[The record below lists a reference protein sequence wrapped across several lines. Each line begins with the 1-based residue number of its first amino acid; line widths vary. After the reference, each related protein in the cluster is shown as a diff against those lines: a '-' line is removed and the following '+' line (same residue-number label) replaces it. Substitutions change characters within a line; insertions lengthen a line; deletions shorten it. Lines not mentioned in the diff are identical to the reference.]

1 MAFPK
6 PRSLKNGR
14 ERGLALPASMQV
26 AQMWDVPM
34 KETEGDS
41 FSLSSLPLCL
51 TTGSLSLDRTIW
63 NMSFRLLVLV
73 RQESLL
79 L

>member
-6 PRSLKNGR
+6 PRSLKNGK

-41 FSLSSLPLCL
+41 FSSL
-51 TTGSLSLDRTIW
+51 LSLFSSACQCPLILSVAEGRGSSTA
-63 NMSFRLLVLV
+63 LLGN
-73 RQESLL
+73 
-79 L
+79 